1 MPQGVLSALGNR
13 SNPLSHRDVERKTRA
28 RDFKPLWLLLTL
40 IAITAL
46 HYETVG
52 GSALLHEISQRL
64 YYLPIIYAAYRYGL
78 RGGLTASLV
87 SAALYFPHIV
97 QHWANRFSAINQYA
111 ETILFLV
118 VGVVT
123 GLLAGKERRE
133 RERNEQTNQKLQRA
147 YLELRSTM
155 DQLLIADR
163 HSSLGRMSAAIVHEI
178 RNPLGAIRGAAEALE
193 SCVSRERAEFLD
205 IIKLEGERLNGLV
218 TDFLRFARPRTPE
231 MLLTPPREMLDSVI
245 NLARKQAAQANV
257 QIEIIAADNLPPVM
271 MDAEQMK
278 QALLNL
284 ILNGIEAMPDGGRLT
299 ISAGREGEELLLA
312 IRDTGKGID
321 PAVRDKLFSPFV
333 TTKARGTGLG
343 LAIAHRLVSQ
353 HGGRITA
360 EDWEEGGA
368 VFQTWLPL
376 THTIGRDEQET
387 SKHASVER

>member
-1 MPQGVLSALGNR
+1 M
-13 SNPLSHRDVERKTRA
+13 KTKGRM
-28 RDFKPLWLLLTL
+28 RDFKPLWLLLAL

-52 GSALLHEISQRL
+52 GSPLLHEISQRL

-78 RGGLTASLV
+78 RGGLTASLL
-87 SAALYFPHIV
+87 SALLYFPHIV
-97 QHWANRFSAINQYA
+97 QHWADRFSAINQYA

-118 VGVVT
+118 IGIVT

-133 RERNEQTNQKLQRA
+133 RERNEQTNLELQQA
-147 YLELRSTM
+147 YHELRSTV

-193 SCVSRERAEFLD
+193 SYVPRERSEFLD
-205 IIKLEGERLNGLV
+205 IIKIEGERLNGLI
-218 TDFLRFARPRTPE
+218 TDFLQFARPRASE
-231 MLLTPPREMLDSVI
+231 MLLTPPREVIDSVI

-257 QIEIIAADNLPPVM
+257 QIEVAAADSLPPVM

-278 QALLNL
+278 QVLLNL
-284 ILNGIEAMPDGGRLT
+284 ILNGIEAMPAGGRLT
-299 ISAGREGEELLLA
+299 ISAGQEGEELLLA

-321 PAVRDKLFSPFV
+321 PAVRDNLFSPFV

-360 EDWEEGGA
+360 EDAEGGGA
-368 VFQTWLPL
+368 VFYIRLPL
-376 THTIGRDEQET
+376 RPTAQGGKREINEYVV
-387 SKHASVER
+387 AER